1 MGKIETD
8 FIATSLSLGRFML
21 RRTALVMLLSLA
33 TVTMRPSTSRGQDLA
48 ADTSWQSPGLDDVRG
63 QLKEWADSSNLP
75 DAGRTRLAGWLA
87 SISDEPRS
95 QSVEWVDLILD
106 AIALA
111 RPDVAELRQRLIE
124 SRPSDPTVSLDVLLG
139 NPDEQGLVKD
149 HFRLWYGRWLTRGR
163 LYDEAFAEL
172 SLLDPDQSLDPATLL
187 FYRGIAEHQL
197 LRRDECI
204 ATMKQLL
211 ENESQLPRRFAVLSR
226 MMLADIEDVK
236 PDSLDEIAR
245 LMEDV
250 GRRTGLYRSG
260 QRVRDQEQ
268 EVVDKLEKLIDKLE
282 KQRQQQQA
290 SAGQSGGGAG
300 GPGKPLDESQ
310 RAGGKGSGD
319 VRSRSQ
325 IDGGQ
330 WGDLPPE
337 RRAAA
342 LAEMARDMPPHY
354 RAVIEEYFRQLAR
367 ENETP

>member
-1 MGKIETD
+1 
-8 FIATSLSLGRFML
+8 ML
-21 RRTALVMLLSLA
+21 RRTALAMLLLLA
-33 TVTMRPSTSRGQDLA
+33 TVAMQPATSQAQDLS
-48 ADTSWQSPGLDDVRG
+48 ADTSWQSPQLDEIQRRLE
-63 QLKEWADSSNLP
+63 QWAESSNLP
-75 DAGRTRLAGWLA
+75 AGGRTRMAGWLA
-87 SISDEPRS
+87 SLGDEPRP

-111 RPDVAELRQRLIE
+111 RPDVAELRQRLTE
-124 SRPSDPTVSLDVLLG
+124 SRPADLSVSLDVLLG
-139 NPDEQGLVKD
+139 NPEEPSLVKD

-163 LYDEAFAEL
+163 LYDEAHAEL
-172 SLLDPDQSLDPATLL
+172 SMLDPEQSLDPATLL

-211 ENESQLPRRFAVLSR
+211 ENESELPRRFAVLSR
-226 MMLADIEDVK
+226 MMLADIEEVK

-290 SAGQSGGGAG
+290 SASQSGGGSGAS
-300 GPGKPLDESQ
+300 GKPLDESK
-310 RAGGKGSGD
+310 RVGGKGTGD
-319 VRSRSQ
+319 VRSKSQ